1 MYLVSFNK
9 YFIFLQVGRPY
20 NASGETLSSVP
31 GNMHIRV
38 QYCFLLITVLN
49 SQRPPSISS
58 CSASAYTDNLTVGML
73 YEILAWMAN
82 MEKKSR
88 RVGSKGHSGLAG
100 NGVQSSSGTA
110 GNGTSER
117 KVAADRLKLAWRW
130 NEKRKRIGWIWNERW
145 PRRWIEKWQKWRE
158 GWLRSGE
165 RGQK

>member
-31 GNMHIRV
+31 GNMHNRV

-58 CSASAYTDNLTVGML
+58 CSASAYTDNLTVVML

-82 MEKKSR
+82 ME
-88 RVGSKGHSGLAG
+88 
-100 NGVQSSSGTA
+100 
-110 GNGTSER
+110 R
-117 KVAADRLKLAWRW
+117 KVAEWDQKAIVDWLEMEYKAAVERLEMELW
-130 NEKRKRIGWIWNERW
+130 NAKSQQIGWN
-145 PRRWIEKWQKWRE
+145 
-158 GWLRSGE
+158 
-165 RGQK
+165 

>member
-58 CSASAYTDNLTVGML
+58 CSASAYTDNLTVVML

-82 MEKKSR
+82 ME
-88 RVGSKGHSGLAG
+88 
-100 NGVQSSSGTA
+100 
-110 GNGTSER
+110 R
-117 KVAADRLKLAWRW
+117 KVAEWDQKAIVDWLEMEYKAAVERLEMELW
-130 NEKRKRIGWIWNERW
+130 NAKSQQIGWN
-145 PRRWIEKWQKWRE
+145 
-158 GWLRSGE
+158 
-165 RGQK
+165 